1 MSSPSPSLSS
11 AQAWRQALTQR
22 ATVWRLIWIIAR
34 VTLALLC
41 AQRGAQFIYQ
51 GF

>member
-1 MSSPSPSLSS
+1 MSSPISHQGSLKT
-11 AQAWRQALTQR
+11 WRQALTER
-22 ATVWRLIWIIAR
+22 STLLRLAWIIAR
-34 VTLALLC
+34 VVVALLC